1 VLSELKSFGGGVEA
15 LRLAAG
21 VLTYA
26 RRLSKAEA
34 VDSNWRK
41 SFAARLQR
49 GLDVLKGAVSKQPG
63 HQASLSGTRLAKHIS
78 GTSQILHWPEATL
91 LTPDPPTTSASR
103 HSYS

>member
-26 RRLSKAEA
+26 RRLSKAVA

-49 GLDVLKGAVSKQPG
+49 GLDVLKEP
-63 HQASLSGTRLAKHIS
+63 
-78 GTSQILHWPEATL
+78 
-91 LTPDPPTTSASR
+91 
-103 HSYS
+103 